1 MTVTTSVIP
10 SNTTEMATQGITI
23 TPPTAA
29 TRQPAIAP
37 SNASENISSTGL
49 IKNHQAHNNIVLN
62 NVVPSQRSNLVYV
75 LGTLGYDFGTE
86 ARRDTF
92 KQLMPTITID
102 NIELPSNPYDARQ
115 MVDYL
120 ESNLSETKSLIWTVN
135 LELTPIYAIK
145 PVGAFAAEIYQVMQY
160 MLGSSGIVMQI
171 INLK

>member
-29 TRQPAIAP
+29 TIELAIAP
-37 SNASENISSTGL
+37 SNASENVSSNGL
-49 IKNHQAHNNIVLN
+49 IQNNQTNNKIVFN
-62 NVVPSQRSNLVYV
+62 SVVPSQRSNLVYV
-75 LGTLGYDFGTE
+75 LGNLGYDFGTE

-92 KQLMPTITID
+92 KQLMPSIMID
-102 NIELPSNPYDARQ
+102 NLELPSNPYDARQ

-135 LELTPIYAIK
+135 L
-145 PVGAFAAEIYQVMQY
+145 
-160 MLGSSGIVMQI
+160 
-171 INLK
+171 